1 VVVTDPGWLAQARTA
16 VEDELARVDAA
27 CSRFRDDSE
36 LTRLNRAHGAPVRV
50 SPLLFEAIE
59 CALRAAAATGG
70 SVDPTVGA
78 AMDAI
83 GYDRDF
89 DAISPDGP
97 PIRPVAAGGWRAVRL
112 DNDSLTVELPAGTRL
127 DLGSTAK
134 AWAADRAAAQAA
146 AATGPG
152 VGVLVSLG
160 GDVAVV
166 GAPAAGWPV
175 AIADDHS
182 EEYAA
187 GQTTVSVSAGGLAT
201 SSTTVR
207 RWRRAGRA
215 VHHIVDPASGLPA
228 DTPWRTVS
236 VAAASCADANAA
248 STAAIVR
255 GSEAPEWLEAAGLPA
270 RLVALDGSV
279 LTVGGWPAE
288 AATVAAAVPA

>member
-1 VVVTDPGWLAQARTA
+1 VVVTDPGRLVQARTA

-36 LTRLNRAHGAPVRV
+36 LTRLNRSCGRPVHV

-59 CALRAAAATGG
+59 CALRAAAATDG

-89 DAISPDGP
+89 DAISPNGP
-97 PIRPVAAGGWRAVRL
+97 PIRPVAAGGWRAVRI
-112 DNDSLTVELPAGTRL
+112 DADSLTVELPAGTRL

-134 AWAADRAAAQAA
+134 AWAADRAAARAA
-146 AATGPG
+146 AATQPG
-152 VGVLVSLG
+152 VAVLVSLG
-160 GDVAVV
+160 GDVAVA

-182 EEYAA
+182 EGDGA
-187 GQTTVSVSAGGLAT
+187 GQATVSLSAGGLAT

-207 RWRRAGRA
+207 RWLRAGRT
-215 VHHIVDPASGLPA
+215 VHHIVDPATGLPA
-228 DTPWRTVS
+228 ETPWRTVS
-236 VAAASCADANAA
+236 VAAASCAEANAA

-255 GSEAPEWLEAAGLPA
+255 GAGAPAWLEAAGLPA
-270 RLVALDGSV
+270 RLVATDGSV
-279 LTVGGWPAE
+279 LAVGGWPAE
-288 AATVAAAVPA
+288 AATVAA